1 MPKIVPNY
9 RDEVRTKIIQT
20 AWEVLLEKG
29 ALESTMDDF
38 AKALNCSKG
47 ALYNYFRNK
56 EELLEQTIC
65 SKKIE
70 FEEQLFAR
78 FSEGDFLENAG
89 AYFDS
94 EILSSA
100 GTFPALMEIYLEGSR
115 NEKIRDAVHQKYNNI
130 VESIAKLLGEL
141 SALNRIVLRTDVST
155 AAKFIYSVRVGVL
168 FSLFAGLDRKDARRI
183 WIEGHRSIIA
193 EPPAQREKL

>member
-78 FSEGDFLENAG
+78 FPKETSWKTQALISIVRFSHL
-89 AYFDS
+89 
-94 EILSSA
+94 
-100 GTFPALMEIYLEGSR
+100 PA
-115 NEKIRDAVHQKYNNI
+115 
-130 VESIAKLLGEL
+130 
-141 SALNRIVLRTDVST
+141 
-155 AAKFIYSVRVGVL
+155 
-168 FSLFAGLDRKDARRI
+168 
-183 WIEGHRSIIA
+183 RSQ
-193 EPPAQREKL
+193 P